1 MNHYLCLP
9 LRFGVVIFLLAP
21 AAVFAQT
28 PAAPRGPQGLFGGVQ
43 PDARANTRLDFGLSF
58 VEGYDQDIPTTLVGS
73 VDANSLQSG
82 GYTTML
88 NASANYAWRRNRTEI
103 AANGA
108 SAIRHDSELGA
119 TRNAGH
125 SAGLGFNTRLGGR
138 TTLYLNQSAS
148 YSPTYLYALFPTD
161 GALVPG
167 DARTASSTD
176 FNVST
181 QESYVYE
188 TKLSMKHELTPRRR
202 FEFGGEYTYT
212 DRLQE
217 SDGWTDIDG
226 YGVNGGYTQQVARNT
241 GVGATVR
248 YHSGTFGYFADGTS
262 TEIGADF
269 NVDYQR
275 PLSATRRLSLRLGI
289 GVSGTDI
296 PQQVTTEVGL
306 TRQYRGTVDATVGY
320 QFGRSWQA
328 RLNVRRG
335 VEYMQDLPTPVFAQG
350 ASASIDGL
358 LSRRTDLSASVGYST
373 GESILNREGLIF
385 DTYAA
390 RLKMRFALSRNWAAY
405 GEYLYYYYDFRGGLQ
420 LLPGIPNGLER
431 NGARAGLT
439 LWVPAL
445 RR

>member
-1 MNHYLCLP
+1 MNHYLCLR
-9 LRFGVVIFLLAP
+9 LRFGVVILLLAP

-28 PAAPRGPQGLFGGVQ
+28 PAAPRGPQGLFGGVK
-43 PDARANTRLDFGLSF
+43 PDAGANTRLDFGVS
-58 VEGYDQDIPTTLVGS
+58 VVQGYDQDIPTALVGT
-73 VDANSLQSG
+73 VDPNSLQSG

-88 NASANYAWRRNRTEI
+88 NATANYAWRRNRTEV

-119 TRNAGH
+119 TRNGGH
-125 SAGLGFNTRLGGR
+125 GAGLGVNTRVGGR
-138 TTLYLNQSAS
+138 TSLYLNQSAS
-148 YSPTYLYALFPTD
+148 YSPTYLYSLFPTG

-167 DARTASSTD
+167 DAPPVSTD
-176 FNVST
+176 FNVSSF
-181 QESYVYE
+181 ESYFYE

-202 FEFGGEYTYT
+202 VELGGDYTYT

-217 SDGWTDIDG
+217 SDGWSDVDG
-226 YGVNGGYTQQVARNT
+226 YGVNAGYTQQVARNT
-241 GVGATVR
+241 GVSAKVR

-262 TEIGADF
+262 TEIGGDF
-269 NVDYQR
+269 SIDYQR
-275 PLSATRRLSLRLGI
+275 PLSASRRLSLSLGV

-296 PQQVTTEVGL
+296 PQQVTTEVGFD
-306 TRQYRGTVDATVGY
+306 RQYRGTLDATVGY

-328 RLNVRRG
+328 RANVRRG
-335 VEYMQDLPTPVFAQG
+335 VEYNPDLPTPVYAQG
-350 ASASIDGL
+350 AGASVDGL

-373 GESILNREGLIF
+373 GESIFNREGLIF

-390 RLKMRFALSRNWAAY
+390 RLKLRFALSRNLAAY

-420 LLPGIPNGLER
+420 LLPGIPSGLER